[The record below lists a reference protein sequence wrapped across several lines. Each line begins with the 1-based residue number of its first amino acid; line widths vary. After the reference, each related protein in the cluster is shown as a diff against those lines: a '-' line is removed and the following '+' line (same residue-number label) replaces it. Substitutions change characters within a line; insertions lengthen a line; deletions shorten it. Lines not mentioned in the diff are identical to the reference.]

1 MMKQQADDILDWHFE
16 ALRQENESQ
25 VHLIENADDLP
36 PDTASLFG
44 LVHLLWSLL
53 PPLQP
58 RPAFRAELGGQLT
71 ADTQRRRTQ
80 RALGYGQPR
89 LIARPRWVVPMAAIG
104 TASLV
109 GALAYWRLSRHS
121 GADNDALA
129 A

>member
-1 MMKQQADDILDWHFE
+1 MKQQADDIFDWHFE
-16 ALRQENESQ
+16 ALRQENEDQ
-25 VHLIENADDLP
+25 VQLIENAEELP

-53 PPLQP
+53 PLLQP
-58 RPAFRAELGGQLT
+58 RPAFRAALGDQLT
-71 ADTQRRRTQ
+71 AETQRRRTQ
-80 RALGYGQPR
+80 RALGYGEPR
-89 LIARPRWVVPMAAIG
+89 LLPRPRWVVPMAALG

-121 GADNDALA
+121 AVDNDALA